1 MMVEFSGMSDKES
14 QQRRGRADGAVWSV
28 ADRIAVEENRAL
40 APETAQESPWWPPVD
55 RQPRCPGRDSVD
67 SAVRCSLAGLARGVS
82 ASLDLLATAAGLGG
96 AGPLAESLARISGR
110 TQRTKTVAVERVF
123 FGREFCSRQKRGAG
137 VGKTKRGK
145 GTKWMV
151 VVDGQG
157 LPLGNYLCSA
167 SPHEA
172 RLAETTLATIR
183 VSRRTHGAAA
193 AETAAPDRR
202 SWLRQR
208 PAANTAGGAWDRTDR
223 AASLDSKQAGD
234 PRWTSTA
241 TLSKTLENRA
251 HLRVARQLPASGG
264 SLRPLAHDLQRIL
277 SYRLLHD
284 RLTEGFEIAS
294 SHSSRQKRHKNT
306 PLVVSSS
313 NRLH

>member
-67 SAVRCSLAGLARGVS
+67 SAERCALAGLVRGVS
-82 ASLDLLATAAGLGG
+82 ASLDLLATAAVLGG

-151 VVDGQG
+151 VVDGRG
-157 LPLGNYLCSA
+157 LPLGDYLHSA
-167 SPHEA
+167 SPAEV

-183 VSRRTHGAAA
+183 VGRRHRAG
-193 AETAAPDRR
+193 
-202 SWLRQR
+202 R
-208 PAANTAGGAWDRTDR
+208 P
-223 AASLDSKQAGD
+223 
-234 PRWTSTA
+234 
-241 TLSKTLENRA
+241 
-251 HLRVARQLPASGG
+251 
-264 SLRPLAHDLQRIL
+264 
-277 SYRLLHD
+277 
-284 RLTEGFEIAS
+284 
-294 SHSSRQKRHKNT
+294 RQKPVRVIADKAYDSDPLRERLARRGIELIAERTNAWLVNFRR
-306 PLVVSSS
+306 LVVRYDRSLMIY
-313 NRLH
+313 RAFFHIACFMIVLRRVVQ